1 MTGLDRLRLSLKMQ
15 VMGVVLRI
23 GIKAAIAEAALERD
37 RERVF
42 AEMAREWAAMK
53 AAATD

>member
-42 AEMAREWAAMK
+42 AEMARKYAALK